1 MMIAYRWDRCIVLG
15 MKSACMVALILMCV
29 AYGFATQN
37 PSTSSTLHADQRP
50 TRPQRLRVSSGV
62 MAGLMIRHVDPVY
75 PAEARKKHISGDVLL
90 KILINKEGRVADAV
104 IVKGDPMLA
113 DAAVAAVK
121 QWLFQHYL
129 LDGEPIEV
137 ETTEVVSFRK

>member
-1 MMIAYRWDRCIVLG
+1 
-15 MKSACMVALILMCV
+15 MKSAGMIAVILLCV
-29 AYGFATQN
+29 ACEIGAQN
-37 PSTSSTLHADQRP
+37 PSPTPTVYQKNSRP
-50 TRPQRLRVSSGV
+50 SRFRVSSGV
-62 MAGLMIRHVDPVY
+62 MAGLMIRRVDPVY

-90 KILINKEGRVADAV
+90 KIVINKEGHVVDAV

-113 DAAVAAVK
+113 QAAVDAVK

-137 ETTEVVSFRK
+137 ETTAVVSFRK

>member
-1 MMIAYRWDRCIVLG
+1 
-15 MKSACMVALILMCV
+15 MKSAGMVVLILMCV
-29 AYGFATQN
+29 AYGFAKQN
-37 PSTSSTLHADQRP
+37 PSPSSTPTVYQKNGRP
-50 TRPQRLRVSSGV
+50 SRFRVSSGV

-90 KILINKEGRVADAV
+90 KILINKQGHVVDAV

-113 DAAVAAVK
+113 QAAVDAVK
-121 QWLFQHYL
+121 QWLFQQYL

-137 ETTEVVSFRK
+137 ETTAVVSFRK